1 MMLTGVLRFADAWHW
16 AVGRR
21 DVHGLRPRP
30 RLGLAGLRDAL
41 VRAGRGARAVIRRG
55 SRPLPLEALIW
66 ILMAVLVLLYGV
78 ALFTRERAIAP

>member
-1 MMLTGVLRFADAWHW
+1 MTMVLTGVLRFADDWHW

-30 RLGLAGLRDAL
+30 RLRAAL

-66 ILMAVLVLLYGV
+66 ILMAALVLLYGV